1 MMIYCA
7 HQQTFCNIKECF
19 TLAKELSILPKKF
32 LRAYVIGRLAQ
43 HPHKKGGLH
52 LMRKCLKIR
61 VLGNVQTAAY
71 RMHVQK
77 SAADLG
83 IEGTL
88 QNAPDGNVIVY
99 ACAPADVLDV
109 FIDALYANTK

>member
-1 MMIYCA
+1 
-7 HQQTFCNIKECF
+7 
-19 TLAKELSILPKKF
+19 
-32 LRAYVIGRLAQ
+32 
-43 HPHKKGGLH
+43 
-52 LMRKCLKIR
+52 MRKCLKIR

-109 FIDALYANTK
+109 FIDALYANTKETHVQDVLAEPFMNEKDLRGVFRIIGD